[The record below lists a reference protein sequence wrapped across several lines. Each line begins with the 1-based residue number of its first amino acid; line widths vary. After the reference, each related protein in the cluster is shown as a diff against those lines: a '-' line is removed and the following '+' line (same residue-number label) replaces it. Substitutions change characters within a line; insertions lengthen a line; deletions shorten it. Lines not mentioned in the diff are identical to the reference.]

1 MIGSFFVKPQSAQ
14 THLHCARCCGNRGT
28 NFPSINKGMQ
38 DSGLGAV
45 DFPVRIAGIAPIAGV
60 DNINQNVKVAPVD
73 GRKGWAKLKQR
84 RSEVGRVIRQ
94 TGQPG
99 RLPDPKKPTASARNS
114 RGLELRKQ

>member
-1 MIGSFFVKPQSAQ
+1 M
-14 THLHCARCCGNRGT
+14 HCARCCGNHGT
-28 NFPSINKGMQ
+28 FFSLVDKGMQ

-45 DFPVRIAGIAPIAGV
+45 EFPVRIVVVAPIVGV

-73 GRKGWAKLKQR
+73 GRKGWAKLKRR

-114 RGLELRKQ
+114 WGLELRKQ